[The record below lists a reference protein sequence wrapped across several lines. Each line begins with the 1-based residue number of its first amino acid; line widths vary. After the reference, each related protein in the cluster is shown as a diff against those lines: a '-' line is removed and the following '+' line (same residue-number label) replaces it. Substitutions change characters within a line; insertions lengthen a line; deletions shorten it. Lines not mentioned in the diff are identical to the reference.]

1 MYRLRKKRPP
11 FGTAETPIWEHA
23 YSEEVKVVDG
33 LCEVKNEATRDYLL
47 KMGYDEI
54 QVEEPETNGK
64 EEKMAKPRS
73 KGKSGKGGR

>member
-11 FGTAETPIWEHA
+11 FGTAETPLYEHA

-33 LCEVKNEATRDYLL
+33 VCEVQNEATRDYLL

-54 QVEEPETNGK
+54 QVEEPESNGK
-64 EEKMAKPRS
+64 EEKMAKPKS

>member
-11 FGTAETPIWEHA
+11 FGTAESPLWEHA
-23 YSEEVKVVDG
+23 YSEEVKVVEG

-54 QVEEPETNGK
+54 EVEAPETNGK
-64 EEKMAKPRS
+64 EEKMTKPKS